1 MARRTHSP
9 RSGRRRR
16 KTKKKRSQNNFLESH
31 VWSQISGKPVERKN
45 LKFFESG
52 LEFLYF
58 DMLKNEGRV
67 SNRLGVKK
75 SQKTQIVRSS
85 KQTQYAE
92 QRSCSA

>member
-1 MARRTHSP
+1 MF
-9 RSGRRRR
+9 GV
-16 KTKKKRSQNNFLESH
+16 KYLENPEC
-31 VWSQISGKPVERKN
+31 GEKN
-45 LKFFESG
+45 LKFFESR

-58 DMLKNEGRV
+58 DMLKNEGRG

-92 QRSCSA
+92 QRSCTVYAELMTSSWSFWRSNWLRYPIRDL